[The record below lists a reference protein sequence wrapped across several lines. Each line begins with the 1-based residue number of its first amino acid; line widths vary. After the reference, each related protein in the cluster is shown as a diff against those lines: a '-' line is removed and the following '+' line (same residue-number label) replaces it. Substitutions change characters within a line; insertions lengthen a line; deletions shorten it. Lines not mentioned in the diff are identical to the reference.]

1 MFLIKIVNGNQ
12 EREKHNKAIQN
23 QIVTI
28 NISIFER
35 GEMKKLYLIV
45 KKLILLFLLNLS
57 LAIFTDN
64 INQQFL

>member
-1 MFLIKIVNGNQ
+1 MFLIKIINRNQ

-35 GEMKKLYLIV
+35 EEMKKLYLTV